1 MDSPHKVA
9 GIDVA
14 KATLDVWFSATGQS
28 VQFGNDDAGVS
39 ALLAQLQSV
48 TVELVVME
56 ATGGYETV
64 AATAIAGAGLR
75 LAVVNPRQVRDFA
88 KAMGQLAKTDR
99 IDARLIAQFGL
110 AVEPQVTSLRDEDT
124 QALSALLTR
133 RTQLVAM
140 RTQERNRLALSAST
154 MRQHIKT
161 HIDWLDQA
169 IEALEVDLT
178 ATLRRS
184 PAWKAKDDLLHS
196 MKGIGPLTSGTLM
209 SALPE
214 LGQLNRREI
223 AALVGLAP
231 FNRDSGRF
239 KGQRTIW
246 GGRARVRSVLY
257 MAAIT
262 AIRCNPPIKRFYE
275 HLIARGKPHKV
286 ALVACMRK
294 MLTILNTMVKTN
306 TPFNPTLAAA

>member
-1 MDSPHKVA
+1 MDSLHKVA
-9 GIDVA
+9 GIDVS
-14 KATLDVWFSATGQS
+14 KATLDVWFSATRQDA
-28 VQFGNDDAGVS
+28 QFSNDDTGVS
-39 ALLAQLQSV
+39 ALVAMLQDAAV
-48 TVELVVME
+48 DLVVME
-56 ATGGYETV
+56 ATGGYETA
-64 AATAIAGAGLR
+64 AATAIAGAGRR

-88 KAMGQLAKTDR
+88 KASGQLAKTDR
-99 IDARLIAQFGL
+99 IDARIIAQFGL
-110 AVEPQVTSLRDEDT
+110 AVEPQVTRLPDADT
-124 QALSALLTR
+124 QALAGLLAR
-133 RTQLVAM
+133 RAQLVAM
-140 RTQERNRLALSAST
+140 RTQERNRLALAAST
-154 MRQHIKT
+154 MHKHIKA

-169 IEALEVDLT
+169 IAALEVDLT

-184 PAWKAKDDLLHS
+184 PAWKAKDGLLRT

-214 LGQLNRREI
+214 LGELNRREI

-246 GGRARVRSVLY
+246 GGRTRVRSMLY
-257 MAAIT
+257 MAALT

-306 TPFNPTLAAA
+306 TPFNPSLAAT